1 MSKGRKKTIFCLL
14 TLSACLNSTI
24 GQVTGSDT
32 NQPGTDLNENILFS
46 IFDFYFIW
54 PYNFIYS
61 ILTQHLV
68 LEGTGGLPTFIKF
81 DCPKN
86 KYDLCV
92 DVFFEDSEDMIMAN
106 VQDPEVPLVLIGT
119 LNSNGREAVII
130 LKDNITTSKDT
141 VGICE
146 RIIKLD
152 LSIYNFFSF

>member
-1 MSKGRKKTIFCLL
+1 MSKQMKQAIVCLL
-14 TLSACLNSTI
+14 ILSACLDSTI

-32 NQPGTDLNENILFS
+32 NQPGTVLYENISLS
-46 IFDFYFIW
+46 VFDFYFIW
-54 PYNFIYS
+54 LYNFIYS

-81 DCPKN
+81 DCPQN

-92 DVFFEDSEDMIMAN
+92 DVFYEESEDMIMAN

-119 LNSNGREAVII
+119 LNSSGREAVII

-141 VGICE
+141 VGNHE
-146 RIIKLD
+146 L
-152 LSIYNFFSF
+152 